1 MTTAPELDRYRLPLP
16 NPTTMVVPSHR
27 IVAQHAHLNARYN
40 AEVWP
45 LAPLISNPST
55 SLAAIRWRS
64 CPPALEAEMRLVV
77 WTMINGELR
86 PTFLKERAVRLRS
99 RLSPDAMGDAVQ
111 QWMLLAHWL
120 EARGIRSLADC
131 DSHVLKEYGD
141 KLRDSGNG
149 RERVLR
155 VLGWVTRLWAF
166 DQLSARPAGIGRP
179 PWDEFGAD
187 DFLPATTSSGGE
199 NSREPLAEETIGPL
213 LVWAIRMIDDLSD
226 DILTAWDEATRLIDI
241 AKTSVATAEGK
252 AALEAFLDPLI
263 SSHAALPATK
273 HHGKTALA
281 RQYVQGITGASA
293 RQVDGLNERHGL
305 TKAAA
310 ERPGPCPLEVPVTGR
325 IAGKPWRTALDF
337 NEVSTLMRHLATA
350 AFIVCSYL
358 TGMRPEEVL
367 GTVSG
372 CCPDPRPD
380 EAGQVGRHL
389 IYSFE
394 WKTATD
400 EDGNHLSAGEERE
413 VPWVAIAPVV
423 NAIRVLERMVPAG
436 SLLFDLFVH
445 DLRFARRGT
454 GSLKPGAMRARIEE
468 FVDWANSEAD
478 AQGLASEAIAPD
490 PHGAIGTARFR
501 RSLAWHIAR
510 RPGGL
515 VALAI
520 QYGHM
525 RTALNTEVAGGY
537 GTRSRDGI
545 HKIVA
550 LETALATAET
560 AAELHEHFDG
570 GGGVSGPAARKALLE
585 AATGPR
591 FEGREVKKD
600 FARKYKEARKYLA
613 RDGAVLYD
621 NPHALLL
628 CLYKEDRALCA
639 RDGARDAPTLDRC
652 VPGCGNT
659 VRTDEHAVHL
669 RAKADFLD
677 KQAVHTPQPVGDR
690 LRANADKLRSY
701 ADEHDRTRIT
711 KQETSV

>member
-1 MTTAPELDRYRLPLP
+1 MTTALELDRFRLPMP
-16 NPTTMVVPSHR
+16 NPTTPVVPRHR
-27 IVAQHAHLNARYN
+27 VVAQHAHLNARYD
-40 AEVWP
+40 AAVWP

-55 SLAAIRWRS
+55 SLAAIRWRN
-64 CPPALEAEMRLVV
+64 CPPALEAEIRLAV

-99 RLSPDAMGDAVQ
+99 RLSPEGMSDAVQ
-111 QWMLLAHWL
+111 QWMLLATWL
-120 EARGIRSLADC
+120 EARGIQSLADC
-131 DSHVLKEYGD
+131 DSHVLKEYGHQ
-141 KLRDSGNG
+141 LRDSGSG
-149 RERVLR
+149 RTHVQR
-155 VLGWVTRLWAF
+155 VLGWLTRLWAF

-187 DFLPATTSSGGE
+187 DFLPAATTGGGE

-226 DILTAWDEATRLIDI
+226 DILAAWDEATRLINI
-241 AKTSVATAEGK
+241 AKTNTATAASK
-252 AALEAFLDPLI
+252 AALDSYLGPLI
-263 SSHAALPATK
+263 SSHAALPATE
-273 HHGKTALA
+273 HHGKPALA
-281 RQYVQGITGASA
+281 RQYIMGITGASG
-293 RQVDGLNERHGL
+293 RQVDTLNARHGL

-310 ERPGPCPLEVPVTGR
+310 ERPGPCPLHVPVTGR
-325 IAGKPWRTALDF
+325 IAGKPWRRTLDF
-337 NEVSTLMRHLATA
+337 NEVSAMMRHLATA

-367 GTVSG
+367 GMVSG
-372 CCPDPRPD
+372 CCPDPQPD
-380 EAGQVGRHL
+380 EHGQIGHHL
-389 IYSFE
+389 IHSFE

-400 EDGNHLSAGEERE
+400 EDGNHQSAGAERE
-413 VPWVAIAPVV
+413 VPWVAITPVV

-436 SLLFDLFVH
+436 SLLFDHLTH
-445 DLRFARRGT
+445 DLRFARQGT
-454 GSLKPGAMRARIEE
+454 GSLKPQAMRGRIEE
-468 FVDWANSEAD
+468 FVNWANMEAD
-478 AQGLASEAIAPD
+478 AQGLPGEVIAPD

-525 RTALNTEVAGGY
+525 RTALTTDVSGGY

-545 HKIVA
+545 HNVIA
-550 LETALATAET
+550 LETALATAE
-560 AAELHEHFDG
+560 AAAGLHEHFEG
-570 GGGVSGPAARKALLE
+570 GGGVSGPAARRALIE

-600 FARKYKEARKYLA
+600 FTRKYKEARKYLA

-628 CLYKEDRALCA
+628 CLYKQDRALCA
-639 RDGARDAPTLDRC
+639 RDGIKDAPTLDAC

-659 VRTDEHAVHL
+659 VRTDEHAVQL
-669 RAKADFLD
+669 RSKADFLD
-677 KQAVHTPQPVGDR
+677 KQAAHTPQPVGNR
-690 LRANADKLRSY
+690 LRANADKLRSF

-711 KQETSV
+711 RQEMSA